1 MFSTLAS
8 KLRRL
13 EAVFACPKTD
23 FHLLGGIR
31 SKNQAV
37 LKSLLGGRRVRKT
50 QFWLRTN
57 GQYFITRSDSEEIG
71 WIVMIRGSL
80 KSFGNA
86 KE

>member
-13 EAVFACPKTD
+13 EAVLACPKTD

-37 LKSLLGGRRVRKT
+37 LKSL
-50 QFWLRTN
+50 
-57 GQYFITRSDSEEIG
+57 
-71 WIVMIRGSL
+71 
-80 KSFGNA
+80 
-86 KE
+86 

>member
-23 FHLLGGIR
+23 FHLPGGIR

-37 LKSLLGGRRVRKT
+37 LKVFRRQT
-50 QFWLRTN
+50 C
-57 GQYFITRSDSEEIG
+57 EENEIL
-71 WIVMIRGSL
+71 V
-80 KSFGNA
+80 KD
-86 KE
+86 